1 MQTSFIIMNS
11 NVCDEK
17 IDCSDLAVGRAQAN
31 QKAIQKSVYFA
42 KRSASTI
49 RLWQFVRQA
58 DPTELALIFY
68 LKIIS
73 NT

>member
-11 NVCDEK
+11 NVCDEM
-17 IDCSDLAVGRAQAN
+17 IDCSDLAVGQAQADR
-31 QKAIQKSVYFA
+31 KAIQKSVSFA
-42 KRSASTI
+42 KRSVSTV
-49 RLWQFVRQA
+49 RLWQFIQQA

>member
-1 MQTSFIIMNS
+1 MQTSFTIMNS

-17 IDCSDLAVGRAQAN
+17 IDCSDLAVGRSQADR
-31 QKAIQKSVYFA
+31 KAVQKSVYFA
-42 KRSASTI
+42 KRSVSTV
-49 RLWQFVRQA
+49 RLWQFVQQA

-68 LKIIS
+68 LKITS